1 MNLNGKI
8 SSGFLLSYHCSF
20 SLWSRVTLAIGQN
33 DQNSAT
39 TEKTLIE
46 DEQRNLARERKIKG
60 IEWHPQ
66 LFCLDAVT
74 KEWMYIHTE

>member
-8 SSGFLLSYHCSF
+8 PLGFSSCYRCSF
-20 SLWSRVTLAIGQN
+20 SLWSRLTLAIRQN
-33 DQNSAT
+33 DQISAT
-39 TEKTLIE
+39 SEKTLIE
-46 DEQRNLARERKIKG
+46 DEQRNLARERKVKG

-74 KEWMYIHTE
+74 KEWTYIHTE